1 MKKYTLNRY
10 GATPKYILAGKSV
23 RKIYESVIEFF
34 TVPKLHEQFRHLP
47 FSGQAMQ
54 KLLQDYEFTSVLDI
68 GSGEGLHAN
77 ILKNHN
83 KHVTTIDYG
92 DSIYFQAAEDADG
105 TASNVIIADFNEY
118 NFTSK
123 YDAVWC
129 SHVLEHQPN
138 PNIFLTKIY
147 SLLSDGGVLAI
158 TVPPARNTMSGGH
171 LTNWNAGLLL
181 YNLVLA
187 GFDCSEASI
196 LKYGYNISLIVQKKT
211 AVYPPLSYDSGDLR
225 KIKKCLPDL
234 NFFATENDDPFN
246 GNIFKINW

>member
-10 GATPKYILAGKSV
+10 RRTPVYILLGKTI
-23 RKIYESVIEFF
+23 RKIYESLIELI
-34 TVPKLHEQFRHLP
+34 TVPKLQEPFRHLP

-68 GSGEGLHAN
+68 GSGEGVHAN
-77 ILKNHN
+77 ILRDHN
-83 KHVTTIDYG
+83 KDVTTIDYG
-92 DSIYFQAAEDADG
+92 DSIYFERAEDTSEIARN
-105 TASNVIIADFNEY
+105 TIIADFNEY
-118 NFTSK
+118 NFISK

-129 SHVLEHQPN
+129 SHVLEHQAN
-138 PNIFLTKIY
+138 ANIFLTKIY
-147 SLLSDGGVLAI
+147 NLLSDGGVLAI

-187 GFDCSEASI
+187 GFDCREASI
-196 LKYGYNISLIVQKKT
+196 LKYGYNISLIVEKIP
-211 AVYPPLSYDSGDLR
+211 AAYPPLSYDSGDLR

>member
-10 GATPKYILAGKSV
+10 GTTPKYILVGKSV

-34 TVPKLHEQFRHLP
+34 TVPKLHERFRHLYL
-47 FSGQAMQ
+47 SGQAMQ
-54 KLLQDYEFTSVLDI
+54 KLLQDYDFTSVLDI

-77 ILKNHN
+77 VLKNHN
-83 KHVTTIDYG
+83 KLVTTIDYG
-92 DSIYFQAAEDADG
+92 ASIYFQAAKGEEEA
-105 TASNVIIADFNEY
+105 AKNVIIADFNEY

-147 SLLSDGGVLAI
+147 SLLNDDGVLAI

-187 GFDCSEASI
+187 GFDCRDASI
-196 LKYGYNISLIVQKKT
+196 LKYGYNISVIVKKAP
-211 AVYPPLSYDSGDLR
+211 AVHPNLSYDSGDLR
-225 KIKKCLPDL
+225 KIKNCLP
-234 NFFATENDDPFN
+234 NVKFFPTENDDLFS